1 MRTIKYIVVHCTAT
15 QPNATIDAIK
25 RYWKDVMKWKTV
37 GYHYIIKAD
46 GEIVNLLDI
55 AHPSNGVAGWNS
67 QIVNVCYIGGID
79 ATGKPKDTRTAAQ
92 KASLLKVLKELKAK
106 FPSAKIQGH
115 KDFPKV
121 SKACPSFDAK
131 KEYMTL

>member
-1 MRTIKYIVVHCTAT
+1 MR
-15 QPNATIDAIK
+15 
-25 RYWKDVMKWKTV
+25 WKTV
-37 GYHYIIKAD
+37 GYHYIVQAD
-46 GEIVNLLDI
+46 GEIVDLLYI

-67 QIVNVCYIGGID
+67 QRVNVCYIGGID

-121 SKACPSFDAK
+121 NKACPRYDAK
-131 KEYMTL
+131 NEYMTI